1 MQWWPILRLFSTRC
15 LWQKNTEVFRAFSGW
30 RRATAADNE
39 TKYETEV
46 AETLENNF
54 YVDDM
59 LKSVSIEEVAIK
71 LMQGVRKICAD
82 WGFHRTEFVSSNKHL
97 LVSIPE
103 DEHRKEVLDRDLKFR
118 MLRTEKALGIYWNT
132 GK

>member
-1 MQWWPILRLFSTRC
+1 M
-15 LWQKNTEVFRAFSGW
+15 WQKNTEVFRAFSGG

-39 TKYETEV
+39 TKYGTEV

-82 WGFHRTEFVSSNKHL
+82 
-97 LVSIPE
+97 
-103 DEHRKEVLDRDLKFR
+103 
-118 MLRTEKALGIYWNT
+118 
-132 GK
+132 